1 MKGTWE
7 YNRDEKTIYT
17 KNDNG
22 ELNGKITDIKA
33 ESIVLVPAGKAVE
46 GTFFEDFR
54 FYYIPKNN

>member
-1 MKGTWE
+1 MK
-7 YNRDEKTIYT
+7 KTIYT

-33 ESIVLVPAGKAVE
+33 ESIVLFPAGKAVE

-54 FYYIPKNN
+54 FYYTPKNN